1 VERPLM
7 GYAGSSVLA
16 DALDTVLRGR
26 RKEPA
31 GEAGM
36 QWTDGALQEAATVP
50 LFLRA
55 RARRLAEE
63 RARTQGS
70 GEVTREIFLES
81 RGRLTRALPML
92 PRQTTEKGDSRWHD
106 T

>member
-1 VERPLM
+1 M

-16 DALDTVLRGR
+16 DALDNVLRE
-26 RKEPA
+26 KSMELA

-36 QWTDGALQEAATVP
+36 QWTDGALQEAAEVP

-63 RARTQGS
+63 RARKQGS

-81 RGRLTRALPML
+81 RP
-92 PRQTTEKGDSRWHD
+92 
-106 T
+106 